1 MPAAE
6 ERSIFLG
13 AQSSYTIDPKFYV
26 PKVDD
31 LPALVPCYRLMD
43 DEGVPLPGATLPEL
57 SESVNWNSR
66 CSASFSVRALAASVM
81 RASRRAID
89 ARAHL

>member
-43 DEGVPLPGATLPEL
+43 DEGVPLPGATLPEQ
-57 SESVNWNSR
+57 
-66 CSASFSVRALAASVM
+66 
-81 RASRRAID
+81 IG
-89 ARAHL
+89 RAHV